1 MKCTRYVA
9 KCVLIAVLGAIGM
22 CFCMTSS
29 AKETAQK
36 KAPPQ
41 AKAKSTKVTFK
52 MKRVGKY
59 RSEACEVGDFNGDGK
74 LDIVAGPYWYEAPS
88 WKPHKYRKLRGKV
101 NDKGKGYWDD
111 FANLPLDVD
120 GDGRLDVVTCCWFA
134 RQIDWYR
141 NTGADGDWPMKVVEK
156 SGNHECGDLWDID
169 GDGKALEVLPVT
181 QPTHWYEVAKKADGT
196 KGLVKHVVS
205 TKRGIYGCGVGDVNG
220 DGRPDILRPNG
231 WFEAPADPRK
241 GEWKSH
247 PLAVGH
253 ATEGKAEHTPQIHVY
268 DVNADGAN
276 DIITSSAHRYGI
288 FWYQQVRKGKE
299 ITWKRHVIDKSWSQA
314 HAIAM
319 GDVDGDGDLDL
330 VIGKRMFAHNGG
342 DPGANDPLCL
352 YWYELD
358 RGATPKW
365 TRHVISFKEGIG
377 AGLSI
382 PLVDL
387 DGDGDLDIVVTG
399 KFGGPVIFEN
409 LRK

>member
-1 MKCTRYVA
+1 MKRTPQWTLIVA
-9 KCVLIAVLGAIGM
+9 VAAIGLLA
-22 CFCMTSS
+22 CLTAG
-29 AKETAQK
+29 AKPAAK
-36 KAPPQ
+36 KGG
-41 AKAKSTKVTFK
+41 KVTFK
-52 MKRVGKY
+52 MTRVSNF

-74 LDIVAGPYWYEAPS
+74 LDIVAGPYWYEAPT

-101 NDKGKGYWDD
+101 DDKGKGYWDD

-120 GDGRLDVVTCCWFA
+120 GDGKLDVVTCCWFA
-134 RQIDWYR
+134 KQIDWYR
-141 NTGADGDWPMKVVEK
+141 NTGAEGDWPMKVIEK

-169 GDGKALEVLPVT
+169 GDGKALEILPAT
-181 QPTHWYEVAKKADGT
+181 QTTHWYEVGKKPDGT
-196 KGLVKHVVS
+196 TGMIKHVVS
-205 TKRGIYGCGVGDVNG
+205 TKRITYGGGVGDVNG
-220 DGRPDILRPNG
+220 DGRPDILRPG
-231 WFEAPADPRK
+231 AWYEAPADPRK
-241 GEWKSH
+241 GKWKSH
-247 PLAVGH
+247 PLAVGNIK
-253 ATEGKAEHTPQIHVY
+253 EGKSEHTPQIHVY

-288 FWYQQVRKGKE
+288 FWYQQIRKGKDV
-299 ITWKRHVIDKSWSQA
+299 TWKQHVIDKSWSQA

-319 GDVDGDGDLDL
+319 GDVDGDGDMDL

-342 DPGANDPLCL
+342 DPGAKDPPCL
-352 YWYELD
+352 YWYELE

-365 TRHVISFKEGIG
+365 TRHAISETEGVG